1 MPGNVSVSRQEPRN
15 LTAYSLPCTEV
26 NNKKKALA
34 ICLTTLVLAQFILF
48 VISYSGLRP
57 ASIFNDSGNFALQ
70 ASGLIGGAALGA
82 IVDAVLALSIVVLLY
97 RRRSEIPFS
106 RTSSTIDRIMM
117 YTVGSGLLTAAS
129 ALASLVT
136 MLTVRDNIVYI
147 VPLVMLPKRESVC
160 CSVIIH

>member
-1 MPGNVSVSRQEPRN
+1 M
-15 LTAYSLPCTEV
+15 
-26 NNKKKALA
+26 
-34 ICLTTLVLAQFILF
+34 TTLVLAQFILF
-48 VISYSGLRP
+48 VISFSGLRP
-57 ASIFNDSGNFALQ
+57 VSIFNGSVNVALQ
-70 ASGLIGGAALGA
+70 AYGLTGGAALGA

-106 RTSSTIDRIMM
+106 RTSSMIDRIMM